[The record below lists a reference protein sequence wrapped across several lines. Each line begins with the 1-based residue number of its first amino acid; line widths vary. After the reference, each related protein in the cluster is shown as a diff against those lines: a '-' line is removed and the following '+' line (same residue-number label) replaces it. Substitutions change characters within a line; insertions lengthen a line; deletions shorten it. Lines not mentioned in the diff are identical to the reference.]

1 MARSK
6 KHQRVV
12 AAHEEYI
19 AVKNAIKLQ
28 MISWAK
34 RKVMEQNAEKKA
46 LPLHDAKRSSEADA
60 ASEASDS
67 GNSETSAVSS
77 TCNAK

>member
-12 AAHEEYI
+12 AASDKYI
-19 AVKNAIKLQ
+19 AVKNAMKLE

-34 RKVMEQNAEKKA
+34 RKVTAEKKA
-46 LPLHDAKRSSEADA
+46 LPLQDAKRRSEDDA

-77 TCNAK
+77 NAN